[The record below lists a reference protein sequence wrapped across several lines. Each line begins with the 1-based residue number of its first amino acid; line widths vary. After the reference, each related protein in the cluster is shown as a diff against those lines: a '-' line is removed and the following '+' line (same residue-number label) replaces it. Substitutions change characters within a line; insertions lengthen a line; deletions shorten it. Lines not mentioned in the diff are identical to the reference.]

1 MTLPPSLRPEQPKQT
16 LRSRWRRM
24 RSSSFLPLTSGVLA
38 VLLILAVT
46 VLTYMHLEGWDFFDS
61 FYMAVI
67 TLSTVGFQEV
77 HELSKAGRLF
87 TSGVILVGVGSFA
100 FIAGTVAQLLVEGK
114 LQQMLGRH
122 KMQRTIDKL
131 EDHFIVCGYGRI
143 GSIVAREIRHEGLP
157 VVVVESNPG
166 IIAKLEE
173 ENTLYVAGDATDD
186 QVLLAAGLE
195 RASSVITAL
204 TQEAAN
210 VYVCLTARQINPK
223 LKIISRADSEGHINR
238 LELAGADRVVLPH
251 MIGGVRMA
259 QSVLRPT
266 VISFLELA
274 VRGGIDLQMEEL
286 RVGDDSEL
294 VGKDLIESKIRPRFN
309 LIIMAIKKADG
320 EMVFNPAPQAV
331 IEAGD
336 TLLAIGKQE
345 SLEDMRRIL

>member
-1 MTLPPSLRPEQPKQT
+1 MSKAKKKKFRLRD
-16 LRSRWRRM
+16 LRY
-24 RSSSFLPLTSGVLA
+24 SSFLPLITGIVA
-38 VLLILAVT
+38 VLLILTVAV
-46 VLTYMHLEGWDFFDS
+46 LMYMQLEGWDFFDS

-87 TSGVILVGVGSFA
+87 TSGLILVGVGSFA

-131 EDHFIVCGYGRI
+131 ENHFIICGYGRI
-143 GSIVAREIRHEGLP
+143 GAIVSREIRREGLP
-157 VVVVESNPG
+157 VVVVENNPE
-166 IIAKLEE
+166 ILRHLEE
-173 ENTLYVAGDATDD
+173 DNMLFVAGDATDD

-195 RASSVITAL
+195 RAKSLITAL

-210 VYVCLTARQINPK
+210 VYVVLTARQINPG
-223 LKIISRADSEGHINR
+223 LTIISRADFEGHIHR

-286 RVGDDSEL
+286 EVGPHSEL

-309 LIIMAIKKADG
+309 LIIMAMKKTNG
-320 EMVFNPAPQAV
+320 QMIFNPAPQAV
-331 IEAGD
+331 IESGD
-336 TLLAIGKQE
+336 TLLAIGKPE
-345 SLEDMRRIL
+345 SLEKMRKII